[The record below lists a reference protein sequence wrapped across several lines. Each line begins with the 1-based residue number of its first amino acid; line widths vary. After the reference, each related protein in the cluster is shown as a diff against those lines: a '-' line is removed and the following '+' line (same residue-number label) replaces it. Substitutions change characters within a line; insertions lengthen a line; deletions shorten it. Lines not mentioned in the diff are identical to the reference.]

1 VANSFGLGC
10 FRKLRCSVLHCA
22 PQIRFGII
30 EFDQR
35 APARVRASVPLST
48 NKRDSNAILILTK
61 DIFREG
67 SVTATELQQLLD
79 AAKNLEITPEQK
91 EEQRRSFAFGN
102 TNIENPRVTR
112 ETVDEE
118 AEALKGK

>member
-1 VANSFGLGC
+1 
-10 FRKLRCSVLHCA
+10 
-22 PQIRFGII
+22 
-30 EFDQR
+30 
-35 APARVRASVPLST
+35 
-48 NKRDSNAILILTK
+48 
-61 DIFREG
+61 
-67 SVTATELQQLLD
+67 VTATELQQLLD